1 MPIMTCVQSK
11 NMKILT
17 LLELAC
23 ERLSE
28 ICFSVWGG
36 GFNILY
42 PNMCLFFVF
51 FLHRTLMSQMA
62 YDLSLCP
69 SICLIT
75 GDTAM

>member
-1 MPIMTCVQSK
+1 MPVMTCVQSK

-17 LLELAC
+17 LLELTC
-23 ERLSE
+23 ECLSE
-28 ICFSVWGG
+28 ACFSVRGG

-42 PNMCLFFVF
+42 PNMCTFSF
-51 FLHRTLMSQMA
+51 FLHRMLMSQMA